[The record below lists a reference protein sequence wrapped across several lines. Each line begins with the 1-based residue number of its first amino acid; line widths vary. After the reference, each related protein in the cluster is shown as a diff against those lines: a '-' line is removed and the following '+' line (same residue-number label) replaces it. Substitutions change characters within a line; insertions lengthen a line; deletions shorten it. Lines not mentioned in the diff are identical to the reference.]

1 MSLSHQR
8 TEEPRSCAVEHG
20 GVSSRALTRPKK
32 LTSSDDARQAPS
44 QLRARLRWLSFSSRE
59 LACGRT
65 ICERVD
71 EGGPRIEIRRVN
83 ELGPGGKVIERQ
95 RGRWRGLV
103 SCRHIWTCPVCSQS
117 LKTERAVRVVRAVE
131 EMGGRWQML
140 TLTLRH
146 RMGMP
151 LRKLFESLR
160 AVWRRTRQG
169 GKIQRIWKSRVSGS
183 IRSFEVTYGENGWHP
198 HVHVLLRTTEWT
210 EEEKESL
217 LERWQLQLDKVLG
230 SACVPDD
237 MHALTWSTAWY
248 PGEWEGSERAAYL
261 AKLGFEATGIG
272 KSRRSP
278 WSIAREATEGSIQ
291 ALMLW
296 REYAAATRRVRA
308 IELDDRAAKA
318 AKRAEEKEDI
328 REIEGQTKPR
338 EISVTAEEV
347 VVLARAERRMPGVF
361 ATALWC
367 AERGGESAVRAWIE
381 QARGARSAIGLA
393 RGS

>member
-1 MSLSHQR
+1 MSLVKQR
-8 TEEPRSCAVEHG
+8 TEGPRPYAEHG
-20 GVSSRALTRPKK
+20 GALERSKRAKK
-32 LTSSDDARQAPS
+32 LTSFDDPRQTPAR
-44 QLRARLRWLSFSSRE
+44 LRARLRWLSSSSRE

-83 ELGPGGKVIERQ
+83 ELGRGGKVIERQ

-103 SCRHIWTCPVCSQS
+103 SCRHIWTCPVCSQT

-140 TLTLRH
+140 TVTLRH
-146 RMGMP
+146 RLGMP
-151 LRKLFESLR
+151 LKKLFECLR

-169 GKIQRIWKSRVSGS
+169 GKIQRIWKARVSGS
-183 IRSFEVTYGENGWHP
+183 IRSFEITHGENGWHP

-210 EEEKESL
+210 EDEKQAL
-217 LERWQLQLDKVLG
+217 LERWQAQLDKVLG

-237 MHALTWSTAWY
+237 LHALTWSTAWY

-278 WSIAREATEGSIQ
+278 WAIAQDACEGSTQ

-296 REYAAATRRVRA
+296 REYAQATRRVRA

-328 REIEGQTKPR
+328 RELEESTKPR
-338 EISVTAEEV
+338 EVSVTAEEV
-347 VVLARAERRMPGVF
+347 AVLARAERRNPGVF

-367 AERGGESAVRAWIE
+367 AEQGGESAVRAWIAK
-381 QARGARSAIGLA
+381 AREGNSLVLA